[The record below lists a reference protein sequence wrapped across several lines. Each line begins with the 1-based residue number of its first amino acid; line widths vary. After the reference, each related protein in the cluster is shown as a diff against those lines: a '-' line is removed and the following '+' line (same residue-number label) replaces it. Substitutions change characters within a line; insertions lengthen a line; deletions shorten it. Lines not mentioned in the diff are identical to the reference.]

1 MVKLVF
7 KTYNFYYLIV
17 VLVEKIMSW
26 IFRLIPCLYYIME
39 LLVKTIREAGR
50 IQMRISS
57 TINIWQDSKY
67 ATGI

>member
-7 KTYNFYYLIV
+7 KIYNFYYLIGI
-17 VLVEKIMSW
+17 LVEKIISW

-39 LLVKTIREAGR
+39 LLIKKIRETGR

-67 ATGI
+67 ATDI